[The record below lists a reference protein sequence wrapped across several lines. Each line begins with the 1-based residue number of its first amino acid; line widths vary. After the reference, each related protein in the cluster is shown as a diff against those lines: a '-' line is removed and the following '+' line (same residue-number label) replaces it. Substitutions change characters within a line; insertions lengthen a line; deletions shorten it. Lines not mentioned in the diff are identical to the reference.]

1 MHSMPAA
8 PGLLAGRPVRFA
20 QASAVSGSG
29 IDSVAGAGLHG
40 GLDGGS
46 PHFRPALFGDPAG
59 LTLQQADEC
68 GLATAAELMF
78 FYGAPLAHVV
88 AYCEH
93 LRLENINRRN
103 MELSR
108 RIARQR
114 PSASR
119 SIFSGWGS

>member
-1 MHSMPAA
+1 MN
-8 PGLLAGRPVRFA
+8 
-20 QASAVSGSG
+20 SGSL
-29 IDSVAGAGLHG
+29 GAGSKHL
-40 GLDGGS
+40 
-46 PHFRPALFGDPAG
+46 RPALFGDDAG
-59 LTLQQADEC
+59 AALRRADER
-68 GLATAAELMF
+68 GLATAAELMYF
-78 FYGAPLAHVV
+78 FGAPLAHVV

-119 SIFSGWGS
+119 SIFKGWGS

>member
-1 MHSMPAA
+1 MSGPA
-8 PGLLAGRPVRFA
+8 
-20 QASAVSGSG
+20 
-29 IDSVAGAGLHG
+29 IDSGLGLGADL
-40 GLDGGS
+40 
-46 PHFRPALFGDPAG
+46 PHLRPALFGDAAG
-59 LTLQQADEC
+59 AALRKADEC
-68 GLATAAELMF
+68 GLATAAELMYF
-78 FYGAPLAHVV
+78 FGAPLAHVV